1 MKVLS
6 VVGAR
11 PQFVKAFPVSRALR
25 KDHEEVLVHTGQ
37 HYDEELSAVF
47 FEELAIPEPDANLG
61 VGSDTHARQ
70 TAGVMAGLD
79 DLLAREEPDVIVV
92 YGDTNSTLAAA
103 LAATKRDLVLAHV
116 EAGLRSHDST
126 MPEEI
131 NRVLTDHCS
140 DLLFAPTERAVDN
153 LRAEGIATGVHRTG
167 DVMFDAM
174 IAVKAR
180 AQERST
186 ILEEIGL
193 VDGEYVLATVHRE
206 ANTDDSDRLAGIVEG
221 LANAPL
227 PVVLPAHPRTEKALH
242 EHGLYE
248 RADEALQIVDP
259 IGYLDFLALLDG
271 AERIATDSGGVQ
283 KEAFYLSTPCVT
295 MRDRTEW
302 VETVECGWN
311 VLVGADAERITEE
324 LTREWRLS
332 EQPTPYGDGDAASKI
347 VEVLERECEDGT
359 GGEQ

>member
-11 PQFVKAFPVSRALR
+11 PQFVKAFPVSRAIR
-25 KDHEEVLVHTGQ
+25 DDHEEVLIHTGQ

-70 TAGVMAGLD
+70 TAGVMTGLD
-79 DLLAREEPDVIVV
+79 ELLASERPDAVVV

-103 LAATKRDLVLAHV
+103 LAATKRDATLAHV

-126 MPEEI
+126 MPEEV

-186 ILEEIGL
+186 VVEDLGL
-193 VDGEYVLATVHRE
+193 AGGEYVLATVHRA
-206 ANTDDSDRLAGIVEG
+206 ANTDDPGRLAGIVEG

-227 PVVLPAHPRTEKALH
+227 PVVLPAHPRTEQALR

-248 RADEALQIVDP
+248 RAAEALQLVDP
-259 IGYLDFLALLDG
+259 VGYLEFLALLSG
-271 AERIATDSGGVQ
+271 AERVATDSGGVQ

-311 VLVGADAERITEE
+311 TLVGADPELIAEE
-324 LTREWRLS
+324 LSREWRRS
-332 EQPTPYGDGDAASKI
+332 ERPTPYGDGDAASRI
-347 VEVLERECEDGT
+347 VEVLERACESGA
-359 GGEQ
+359 GRE